1 MILLL
6 VKQDKLHMSSRSPPI
21 NITITNFPHKF
32 FAENVICGLS
42 FKVPISS
49 EFAKTKEVLNKF
61 AFNNEIDGMYV
72 LCPINGK
79 NQNNKKIPTQIK
91 LGVTKKAKI
100 QEPTR
105 SAVNRHIATNIGV
118 MVPESEINCIQP
130 DQSNPSVYLI
140 LSENTKCVTNDIHSE
155 MYDNN
160 DVDIHRKLGICVIGN
175 KCEMTRLLSSETF
188 GCCIDANDII
198 GVICIPIRLA
208 LKQTGGI

>member
-1 MILLL
+1 LLS
-6 VKQDKLHMSSRSPPI
+6 VKQDKNIHMSRSPPI
-21 NITITNFPHKF
+21 NITITNFLHKF

-42 FKVPISS
+42 FKVPISNA
-49 EFAKTKEVLNKF
+49 FAKTKEVLNKF

-100 QEPTR
+100 QEPTN

-118 MVPESEINCIQP
+118 MVPEINCIQP
-130 DQSNPSVYLI
+130 DQSNPSTYLI
-140 LSENTKCVTNDIHSE
+140 LAENTKCATNDSQSA
-155 MYDNN
+155 MYHNN
-160 DVDIHRKLGICVIGN
+160 EDDLHRKLGICVIGN